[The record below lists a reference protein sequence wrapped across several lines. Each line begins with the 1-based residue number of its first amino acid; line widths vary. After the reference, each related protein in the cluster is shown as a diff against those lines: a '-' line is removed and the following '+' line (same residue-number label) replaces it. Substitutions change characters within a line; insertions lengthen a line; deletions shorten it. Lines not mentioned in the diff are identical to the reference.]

1 MTRWKVTVPGVAKFL
16 CSNSAK
22 VESEAAGRS
31 LNFGGVLAA
40 SPRPWPP
47 SSGDPPPPNPE
58 SGVLELLTLNVCF
71 LELVETCE
79 TIEYSSTKMGFGRMN
94 VKYPAYFNLYCVA
107 GGSEFLEIFRCVSG
121 I

>member
-16 CSNSAK
+16 CSNPAK

-47 SSGDPPPPNPE
+47 LGGPPTTHHPE
-58 SGVLELLTLNVCF
+58 SGVFGLLTLIVCF

-79 TIEYSSTKMGFGRMN
+79 TVEYSSTKMDFGRMN
-94 VKYPAYFNLYCVA
+94 VKYPAYLNLYCL
-107 GGSEFLEIFRCVSG
+107 SSRRQ
-121 I
+121 